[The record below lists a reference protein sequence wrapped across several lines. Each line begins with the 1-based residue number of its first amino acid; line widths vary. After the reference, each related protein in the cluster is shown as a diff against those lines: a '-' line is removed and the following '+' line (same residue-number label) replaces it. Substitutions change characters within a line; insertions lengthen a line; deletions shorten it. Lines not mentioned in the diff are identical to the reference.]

1 MIVPNS
7 IEIEKSNSGKGL
19 FAKTIIKKGTIIF
32 HFDGKI
38 GDDAHTNPESLQI
51 DEDKFLESTLKFDDF
66 LNHSCE
72 PNCYIDWQ
80 TLNLVALKDIQKGAE
95 LTYNY
100 CTSDWDDVNL
110 IQDCSFKCKCGS
122 KNCMGKMRGFRYL
135 SYKER
140 KKIQKF
146 ISPFLKKKFE
156 QEL

>member
-1 MIVPNS
+1 MNVPDS
-7 IEIEKSNSGKGL
+7 IEIKKSNGKGL
-19 FAKTIIKKGTIIF
+19 FAKKLIKKDSIVF

-51 DEDKFLESTLKFDDF
+51 DEDKFLESTSKFDDF

-80 TLNLVALKDIQKGAE
+80 NLNLVALRDIQIDEE
-95 LTYNY
+95 LSFDYNTTGY
-100 CTSDWDDVNL
+100 DL
-110 IQDCSFKCKCGS
+110 INMVENCSFKCNCGS
-122 KNCMGKMRGFRYL
+122 KNCIGEVRGFRYL
-135 SYKER
+135 SPEQK

-156 QEL
+156 QE

>member
-1 MIVPNS
+1 MNVPDS
-7 IEIEKSNSGKGL
+7 IEIKKSNGKGL
-19 FAKTIIKKGTIIF
+19 FAKELIKKGSIVF

-51 DEDKFLESTLKFDDF
+51 DEDKFLESTAEFDNF

-72 PNCYIDWQ
+72 ANCHIDWEN
-80 TLNLVALKDIQKGAE
+80 LNLVALKDIQIGEEITFDYNTAE
-95 LTYNY
+95 Y
-100 CTSDWDDVNL
+100 DL
-110 IQDCSFKCKCGS
+110 INMVENCSFKCSCGS
-122 KNCMGKMRGFRYL
+122 KNCIGEIKGFRYL
-135 SYKER
+135 SPEQK